1 MTELYVTLR
10 VKLLML
16 TIIRTARAGHF
27 FVLMVSLLAG
37 ESLTVHSLRTSI
49 LQAGD
54 GCNNGEY
61 NMQLRLDKYLCDMQ
75 EGTRSTVKDMIRK
88 KKVSVNGTI
97 VVRPELKVNTD
108 NDIVCVDG
116 RQVGYSDYEYYML
129 NKPQGVVSATS
140 DLNDKTVIDIIADR
154 KRKDLFPVGRLDK
167 DTEGLLIIT
176 NDGEL
181 AHRLLSPKHHVDK
194 VYEAIVKGKIAD
206 KYVEEFAK
214 GLYVDSEF
222 TAMPAELKIIS
233 YDDNSDSTHINIT
246 IREGKYHQIKRMFTA
261 IGSEVLFLKRLSM
274 GGITLDRKL
283 TTGSYRVLTDDEI
296 AILKDF

>member
-1 MTELYVTLR
+1 
-10 VKLLML
+10 
-16 TIIRTARAGHF
+16 
-27 FVLMVSLLAG
+27 
-37 ESLTVHSLRTSI
+37 
-49 LQAGD
+49 
-54 GCNNGEY
+54 
-61 NMQLRLDKYLCDMQ
+61 
-75 EGTRSTVKDMIRK
+75 
-88 KKVSVNGTI
+88 
-97 VVRPELKVNTD
+97 
-108 NDIVCVDG
+108 
-116 RQVGYSDYEYYML
+116 ML

-283 TTGSYRVLTDDEI
+283 ATGSYRVLTDDEI

>member
-1 MTELYVTLR
+1 
-10 VKLLML
+10 
-16 TIIRTARAGHF
+16 
-27 FVLMVSLLAG
+27 
-37 ESLTVHSLRTSI
+37 
-49 LQAGD
+49 
-54 GCNNGEY
+54 
-61 NMQLRLDKYLCDMQ
+61 
-75 EGTRSTVKDMIRK
+75 
-88 KKVSVNGTI
+88 
-97 VVRPELKVNTD
+97 
-108 NDIVCVDG
+108 
-116 RQVGYSDYEYYML
+116 ML

-222 TAMPAELKIIS
+222 TAMVVAGRAVHRHDAVVRLERLAPEVASQRLAP
-233 YDDNSDSTHINIT
+233 STSS
-246 IREGKYHQIKRMFTA
+246 R
-261 IGSEVLFLKRLSM
+261 
-274 GGITLDRKL
+274 
-283 TTGSYRVLTDDEI
+283 
-296 AILKDF
+296 

>member
-1 MTELYVTLR
+1 
-10 VKLLML
+10 
-16 TIIRTARAGHF
+16 
-27 FVLMVSLLAG
+27 
-37 ESLTVHSLRTSI
+37 
-49 LQAGD
+49 
-54 GCNNGEY
+54 
-61 NMQLRLDKYLCDMQ
+61 MQLRLDKYLCDMQ

-194 VYEAIVKGKIAD
+194 V
-206 KYVEEFAK
+206 
-214 GLYVDSEF
+214 
-222 TAMPAELKIIS
+222 
-233 YDDNSDSTHINIT
+233 INT
-246 IREGKYHQIKRMFTA
+246 
-261 IGSEVLFLKRLSM
+261 
-274 GGITLDRKL
+274 
-283 TTGSYRVLTDDEI
+283 
-296 AILKDF
+296 